1 VPGQARLVEDVRE
14 EEAGNR
20 GEQQISDS
28 FNHVEKI
35 GAHVHVHVQKYTNKV
50 MYV

>member
-1 VPGQARLVEDVRE
+1 MPVPVPGQARLGEDVRE

-28 FNHVEKI
+28 FN
-35 GAHVHVHVQKYTNKV
+35 
-50 MYV
+50 